1 MQNIINY
8 ETKEIEC
15 DRCGWVGT
23 VAKHIPLKQSWCG
36 GCRSSRIRL
45 HKRLLTQ
52 VAVDVADSWWCKC
65 GAANHGDETNCYRCN
80 SPRH

>member
-1 MQNIINY
+1 MQNITNY

-15 DRCGWVGT
+15 ERCGWVGT
-23 VAKHIPLKQSWCG
+23 VAKHIPLKQAWCG

-52 VAVDVADSWWCKC
+52 RAPDWRVQRRVKANVTNPPAGNAD
-65 GAANHGDETNCYRCN
+65 R
-80 SPRH
+80 